1 MKLYISLVVAA
12 LAVIVP
18 NNVGAFTLRMQ
29 SIKLPPPLRSVP
41 SNIPPTS
48 TYASLSKTATSQ
60 KKIKSAISLRLSS
73 AAASIAES
81 PTTTSQKTNTL
92 GLLTFDLDDSLYP
105 IELVL
110 NDANKVFVQTMA
122 NFGYNLGI
130 NDIVEAGK
138 LIRQESGS
146 AGISMSHTEVR
157 LEAIRREME
166 RAMLTKKLQE
176 CAEDWATEVESL
188 TAPIRLSAEKW
199 ARAAVSQ
206 TVVESIYLAW
216 ERERHQSAERHL
228 YPDVRESLQQIKEEH
243 PNMIIGAVTDG
254 KANPML
260 MVFSLAPY
268 FDFCMVSSLQ

>member
-18 NNVGAFTLRMQ
+18 NNVGAFTLHMQ

-41 SNIPPTS
+41 SNIHPTS
-48 TYASLSKTATSQ
+48 TYAASLSKTATSQ

-268 FDFCMVSSLQ
+268 FDFCMVSSL